1 MLNALS
7 ASMTLPGGILAW
19 FWLAGTQQAVPYV
32 LALSAAS
39 FIYIATADLIP
50 SLHKQQTATE
60 SVRQFVLLIAGI
72 ATIALFY
79 LGGH

>member
-1 MLNALS
+1 MLNAFS

-19 FWLAGTQQAVPYV
+19 FWLTGTQQAVPYV
-32 LALSAAS
+32 LGLSAAS

-50 SLHKQQTATE
+50 SLHKQQTAAA
-60 SVRQFVLLIAGI
+60 SARQFMLLITGI

-79 LGGH
+79 ID